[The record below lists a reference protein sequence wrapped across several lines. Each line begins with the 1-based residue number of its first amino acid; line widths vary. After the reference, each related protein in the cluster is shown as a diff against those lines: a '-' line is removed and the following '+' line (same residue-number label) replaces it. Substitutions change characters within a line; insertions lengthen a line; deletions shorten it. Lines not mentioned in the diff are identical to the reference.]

1 VLQET
6 WFIVQP
12 NQASKHIPA
21 IDWLFRRSN
30 QHPGTSEKATDLVTA
45 VRLQQMQNLGGA
57 LVVLA
62 IIRSFRLISHVSAV
76 VRDS

>member
-1 VLQET
+1 
-6 WFIVQP
+6 
-12 NQASKHIPA
+12 
-21 IDWLFRRSN
+21 
-30 QHPGTSEKATDLVTA
+30 
-45 VRLQQMQNLGGA
+45 LQQMQNLGGV